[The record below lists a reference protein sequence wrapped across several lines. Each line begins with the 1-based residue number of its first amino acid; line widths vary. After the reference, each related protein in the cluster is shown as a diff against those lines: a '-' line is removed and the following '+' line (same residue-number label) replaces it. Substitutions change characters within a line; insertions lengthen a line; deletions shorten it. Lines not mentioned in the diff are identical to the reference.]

1 MIEQL
6 QKNKRALTRGLLN
19 KVRAPETQLSIA
31 SKQALTSSLDK
42 GFNKDKIGKHL
53 SNMVCSTITDHEIG
67 ERLEALGRQKGVL
80 MKSKEKKAQN
90 TESIND
96 LNIENE

>member
-1 MIEQL
+1 
-6 QKNKRALTRGLLN
+6 
-19 KVRAPETQLSIA
+19 
-31 SKQALTSSLDK
+31 
-42 GFNKDKIGKHL
+42 
-53 SNMVCSTITDHEIG
+53 MVCSTITDHEIG